1 LTSGAII
8 DTFKELA
15 KGIDS
20 ILTSMRENPE
30 NVRFAEAC
38 KVADHFFG
46 KPRQSGSSHCVWR
59 MPWPG
64 DPRANM
70 QNDHGKAKRYQV
82 EQLLAAI
89 DRLLAQREMAKGTR
103 G

>member
-1 LTSGAII
+1 
-8 DTFKELA
+8 
-15 KGIDS
+15 
-20 ILTSMRENPE
+20 MRENPE